1 MKSQLDSKLKFWL
14 KVAGRVI
21 LSLLFLT
28 CIGLVYFVGQTLRYR
43 KLPGDDG
50 FVHQV
55 AKKAICR
62 QWHTQF
68 EFKDSNKKDL
78 IPNCQE
84 SLEFQSTNTFVTSEN
99 GQIHLKEFKL
109 EGIAKAALSL
119 GSPTPIWLHVHGITG
134 NWLSAARYIE
144 PANRLGF
151 RLFGMD
157 LSNHGESTNDGR
169 GAFWGCREASDI
181 VSVVR
186 YIKSKAPPLT
196 PIVIS
201 AVSMGTL
208 AVAMAER
215 QLQDLGVT
223 MLLLEAPIEK
233 VQNTLPPWSLPFAYT
248 ALKIRS
254 FQDGMDLTTCN
265 ASLSLPQFRTPTL
278 LITLQDDPFIR
289 VSDVKHYLGTLPS
302 DLMKKLVVYKSG
314 IHTLAFNFNRLEF
327 VNEFYSFYFD
337 AQIDQSHRYLK

>member
-1 MKSQLDSKLKFWL
+1 MKSQLNSKFKSRMKILT
-14 KVAGRVI
+14 RV
-21 LSLLFLT
+21 LLGLLFLT
-28 CIGLVYFVGQTLRYR
+28 CIGLLYFVGQTLRYR

-50 FVHQV
+50 VVHQV

-68 EFKDSNKKDL
+68 EFKDSDKKDL
-78 IPNCQE
+78 IPNCKE

-99 GQIHLKEFKL
+99 GQIHLKEFS
-109 EGIAKAALSL
+109 IAKDQLSL

-169 GAFWGCREASDI
+169 GAFWGCREASDV

-215 QLQDLGVT
+215 RLRDLGVT
-223 MLLLEAPIEK
+223 MFLLEAPIEK
-233 VQNTLPPWSLPFAYT
+233 VQNTLPPWTIPFAYT

-265 ASLSLPQFRTPTL
+265 ASLSLSQFRTPTL
-278 LITLQDDPFIR
+278 LMTLQDDPFIR

-302 DLMKKLVVYKSG
+302 GLMKKLVVYKSG

-327 VNEFYSFYFD
+327 VNEFYSFYRE